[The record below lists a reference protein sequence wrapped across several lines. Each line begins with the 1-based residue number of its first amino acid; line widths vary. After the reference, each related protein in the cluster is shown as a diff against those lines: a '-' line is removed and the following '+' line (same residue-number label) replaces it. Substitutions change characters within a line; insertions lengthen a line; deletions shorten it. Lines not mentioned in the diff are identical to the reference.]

1 MNSPIL
7 TEPIW
12 PIPLAIPPC
21 PVQLS
26 VEPPVMLNMW
36 GYAWL
41 QKLLSFPQ
49 PTRHANILRFVAESL
64 SISFNIPF
72 SKSSWFVSHFPRYFP
87 YILGRL
93 LEVAINSKIKKV
105 AISQISMRIPPKL
118 AHAAKRHGKKVS
130 WWVGGGSGRA
140 SFFHMSISISA
151 VLSVVNPTMQIV
163 CSLPHVCLIGRTWCG
178 YGLWLRRPAEMWSS
192 SLELLSGRNLGTLW
206 HIDAASKVNS
216 AKSQAPTKSA
226 VAASAASALGF
237 PRHWFQTMG
246 HSKLSFTLW

>member
-1 MNSPIL
+1 MIHWVDQQFANWKSSFIKSYVIYLYDSLWAVGCVGQKPTNFDWGAKGGNNYFPVEKGIAIPLAQWFPIEQQVIQTTLRMNSPIL

-49 PTRHANILRFVAESL
+49 PTRHANILRFVAGSL

-72 SKSSWFVSHFPRYFP
+72 SKSSWFISHFPRYFP

-93 LEVAINSKIKKV
+93 LEVAIIQKSKKNRHFSNQHENLQSSRTRQKDMEK
-105 AISQISMRIPPKL
+105 SQLM
-118 AHAAKRHGKKVS
+118 
-130 WWVGGGSGRA
+130 GRWG
-140 SFFHMSISISA
+140 FGQSI
-151 VLSVVNPTMQIV
+151 VF
-163 CSLPHVCLIGRTWCG
+163 PHVHFYFRRLVGCKPHDANCLQPATRLPKIGRT
-178 YGLWLRRPAEMWSS
+178 
-192 SLELLSGRNLGTLW
+192 
-206 HIDAASKVNS
+206 
-216 AKSQAPTKSA
+216 
-226 VAASAASALGF
+226 
-237 PRHWFQTMG
+237 
-246 HSKLSFTLW
+246 